1 MVVSYD
7 PLKDTVELAQR
18 FGRARQI
25 SSSLSLMEERKDRPL
40 SALKDVK
47 KQQDDIIKAFDPSK
61 SEHLARREEQSQ
73 KDRHRAAFSSLL
85 TDIKRCESSPL
96 EVLNM
101 HAAKTKAVA
110 KLEYIE
116 AGPDKIF
123 RCKISYSNQLLAI
136 DGKGEGTTKKQS
148 QHQAAA
154 NILNQLRER
163 GRKEYGF

>member
-1 MVVSYD
+1 M
-7 PLKDTVELAQR
+7 ELAQR

-40 SALKDVK
+40 SALKDVE
-47 KQQDDIIKAFDPSK
+47 KQQDDIIKAFDPSR

-73 KDRHRAAFSSLL
+73 KDRHRAAFSMLL
-85 TDIKRCESSPL
+85 NISRCEASPL
-96 EVLNM
+96 EALNL
-101 HAAKTKAVA
+101 HAAKTKALT

-136 DGKGEGTTKKQS
+136 DGEGEGTTKKQS
-148 QHQAAA
+148 QHQAASS
-154 NILNQLRER
+154 ILNQLRER
-163 GRKEYGF
+163 GRKEYGL